1 MKLKI
6 RSNFKPQLKDNGYA
20 DTTELEIIW
29 KRRVFYVQI
38 LLFAIL
44 FLLIGRA
51 FQLQILKHSYY
62 LKKAKERT
70 VATYIIRAPRGEI
83 ITSDG
88 VAVATN
94 RAVFQL
100 YLDPESIEGEEEEV
114 LMKLSKILREDF
126 GQLKERYYFA
136 KKRYFGRVLLKRDL
150 SWDEVSKILVRQ
162 YYLPGVIVEVEAER
176 YYPYGEAYFHLLG
189 YVARIDRSEYQKL
202 KDKGYSP
209 EDYIGKSGV
218 ERLFEEYLRGE
229 NGRIEV
235 ERDARGRLGKVL
247 ARVPPKAGKDL
258 IISVNHKLQMT
269 AYELLK
275 DKRGAI
281 VALSPK
287 DGSLLALV
295 SSPAVDP
302 NKYLTGFSPEEWKAL
317 ISDPKKPFLNRAIQ
331 PYPPGSTFKLVTA
344 LAGLQ
349 SGAIRDPKSSVFCSG
364 SFPFGQKVFRC
375 WERKGHGSVDLF
387 KAIAQS
393 CDVYFYN
400 LGLKLDIDFLAKV
413 ARSLG
418 LGYPTGLGFPDEK
431 PGIIPDR
438 AWKKK
443 RFKEDWYAGES
454 IVVAIGQGYVTATP
468 IQMAKAYL
476 VLANGGYKYKV
487 SVAREVRDKN
497 GTVLK
502 RFEPILEERVS
513 IAPQH
518 LSWLHEGLK
527 QVVEIGTGKSARV
540 PGILVYG
547 KTGTAQV
554 VALERK
560 RAHLEHHAWFV
571 SFAGNSSIDIVTS
584 VLVEHGGSGGQ
595 AAAPLAA
602 ELYRAYYGL
611 PSQRK
616 PKEKEGAEKETYEET
631 PLEPLLNLS
640 PLEERGVQ

>member
-1 MKLKI
+1 MNLKI
-6 RSNFKPQLKDNGYA
+6 RSNRRHKLEDNRYA

-29 KRRVFYVQI
+29 KRRIFYVQI
-38 LLFAIL
+38 LLFVIL

-70 VATYIIRAPRGEI
+70 VTTYIIRAPRGEI

-88 VAVATN
+88 VVVATN

-100 YLDPESIEGEEEEV
+100 YLDPESIKGKEEEV
-114 LMKLSKILREDF
+114 LVKLSKILQEDF

-189 YVARIDRSEYQKL
+189 YVARIDQSEYKKL

-209 EDYIGKSGV
+209 EDYIGKSGI

-235 ERDARGRLGKVL
+235 ERDAKGRLGKVL

-258 IISVNHKLQMT
+258 FISVNHKLQMT

-317 ISDPKKPFLNRAIQ
+317 ISDPKKPLLNRAIQ

-349 SGAIRDPKSSVFCSG
+349 SGVIKHSKSSAFCSG
-364 SFPFGQKVFRC
+364 GFPFGQRVFRC
-375 WERKGHGSVDLF
+375 WERKGHGSVDFF

-418 LGYPTGLGFPDEK
+418 LGY
-431 PGIIPDR
+431 
-438 AWKKK
+438 
-443 RFKEDWYAGES
+443 
-454 IVVAIGQGYVTATP
+454 
-468 IQMAKAYL
+468 
-476 VLANGGYKYKV
+476 
-487 SVAREVRDKN
+487 
-497 GTVLK
+497 
-502 RFEPILEERVS
+502 
-513 IAPQH
+513 
-518 LSWLHEGLK
+518 
-527 QVVEIGTGKSARV
+527 
-540 PGILVYG
+540 
-547 KTGTAQV
+547 
-554 VALERK
+554 
-560 RAHLEHHAWFV
+560 
-571 SFAGNSSIDIVTS
+571 
-584 VLVEHGGSGGQ
+584 
-595 AAAPLAA
+595 
-602 ELYRAYYGL
+602 
-611 PSQRK
+611 
-616 PKEKEGAEKETYEET
+616 
-631 PLEPLLNLS
+631 LLD
-640 PLEERGVQ
+640 

>member
-1 MKLKI
+1 MNLKI
-6 RSNFKPQLKDNGYA
+6 RSNFRYQFKDNGYP
-20 DTTELEIIW
+20 DKTELEIIW
-29 KRRVFYVQI
+29 KGRIFYVQV
-38 LLFAIL
+38 LLFVIL
-44 FLLIGRA
+44 FLLAGRA
-51 FQLQILKHSYY
+51 FQLQIIKHSYY

-83 ITSDG
+83 ITTDG

-114 LMKLSKILREDF
+114 LAKLSKILKEDF

-136 KKRYFGRVLLKRDL
+136 KKRYLGRVLLKRDL

-162 YYLPGVIVEVEAER
+162 YYLPGVFVEVEAER

-189 YVARIDRSEYQKL
+189 YVSRIDRWEYQKL

-209 EDYIGKSGV
+209 EDYIGKTGI

-247 ARVPPKAGKDL
+247 GRVPPKAGKDL
-258 IISVNHKLQMT
+258 IINVNHRLQMT

-287 DGSLLALV
+287 DGSLLAMV

-302 NKYLTGFSPEEWKAL
+302 NKYLSGFHPEEWKAL
-317 ISDPKKPFLNRAIQ
+317 MSDPKKPFLNRAVQ

-393 CDVYFYN
+393 CDVYFYT
-400 LGLKLDIDFLAKV
+400 LGLKIDIDYLAKV

-418 LGYPTGLGFPDEK
+418 LGYTTGLGFPEEK
-431 PGIIPDR
+431 PGIVPDK

-443 RFKEDWYAGES
+443 KFKQDWYGGDS
-454 IVVAIGQGYVTATP
+454 IVVSIGQGYLTTTP
-468 IQMAKAYL
+468 IQMAKVYL
-476 VLANGGYKYKV
+476 VLANGGYRYKV
-487 SVAREVRDKN
+487 NVAREVRDKK
-497 GTVLK
+497 GRVLK
-502 RFEPILEERVS
+502 RFEPVLEEKVP
-513 IAPQH
+513 INPQH
-518 LSWLHEGLK
+518 LSWLHEGLR
-527 QVVEIGTGKSARV
+527 QVVERGTGKAARV
-540 PGILVYG
+540 PGIQVYG

-554 VALERK
+554 VALEKK
-560 RAHLEHHAWFV
+560 RANLEHHAWFV
-571 SFAGNSSIDIVTS
+571 SFAGNDSIDIVTS
-584 VLVEHGGSGGQ
+584 VLIEHGGHGGQ
-595 AAAPLAA
+595 AAAPIAG

-611 PSQRK
+611 PLQRK
-616 PKEKEGAEKETYEET
+616 QKEKEGEE
-631 PLEPLLNLS
+631 EPSEES
-640 PLEERGVQ
+640 PLEFPSILPHQEEMEAQ

>member
-1 MKLKI
+1 MNLKI
-6 RSNFKPQLKDNGYA
+6 RSNRRHKLEDNRYA

-29 KRRVFYVQI
+29 KRRIFYVQI
-38 LLFAIL
+38 LLFVIL
-44 FLLIGRA
+44 LLLIGRA

-70 VATYIIRAPRGEI
+70 VTTYIIRAPRGEI

-88 VAVATN
+88 VVVATN

-100 YLDPESIEGEEEEV
+100 YLDPESIKGKEEEV
-114 LMKLSKILREDF
+114 LVKLSKILQEDF

-189 YVARIDRSEYQKL
+189 YVARIDQSEYKKL

-209 EDYIGKSGV
+209 EDYIGKSGI

-235 ERDARGRLGKVL
+235 ERDAKGRLGKVL

-258 IISVNHKLQMT
+258 VISVNHKLQMT

-317 ISDPKKPFLNRAIQ
+317 ISDPKKPLLNRAIQ

-349 SGAIRDPKSSVFCSG
+349 SGVIKHSKSSAFCSG
-364 SFPFGQKVFRC
+364 GFPFGQRVFRC
-375 WERKGHGSVDLF
+375 WERKGHGSVDFF

-418 LGYPTGLGFPDEK
+418 LGYPTGLGFLDEK
-431 PGIIPDR
+431 SGIIPDR

-443 RFKEDWYAGES
+443 RFNEDWYAGES
-454 IVVAIGQGYVTATP
+454 IIVAIGQGYVTTTP
-468 IQMAKAYL
+468 IQMAKAYS

-513 IAPQH
+513 LDPEH

-527 QVVEIGTGKSARV
+527 QAVEIGTGKSARV
-540 PGILVYG
+540 PGLQVYG

-560 RAHLEHHAWFV
+560 RAHLEDHAWFV

-584 VLVEHGGSGGQ
+584 VFVEHGGSGGRV
-595 AAAPLAA
+595 AAPLAG

-616 PKEKEGAEKETYEET
+616 PKEKESAEEEAHEET
-631 PLEPLLNLS
+631 PLELLLNLP
-640 PLEERGVQ
+640 PLEER

>member
-1 MKLKI
+1 MNLKI
-6 RSNFKPQLKDNGYA
+6 RSNRRPKLEDNRYA

-29 KRRVFYVQI
+29 KRRIFYVQI
-38 LLFAIL
+38 LLFVIL

-70 VATYIIRAPRGEI
+70 VTTYIIRAPRGEI

-88 VAVATN
+88 VVVATN

-100 YLDPESIEGEEEEV
+100 YLDPESIKGKEEEV
-114 LMKLSKILREDF
+114 LVKLSKILQEDF

-136 KKRYFGRVLLKRDL
+136 KKRYLGRVLLKRDL

-189 YVARIDRSEYQKL
+189 YVARIDQSEYKKL

-209 EDYIGKSGV
+209 EDYIGKSGI

-235 ERDARGRLGKVL
+235 ERDAKGRLGKVL

-258 IISVNHKLQMT
+258 VISVNHKLQMT

-317 ISDPKKPFLNRAIQ
+317 ISDPKKPLLNRAIQ
-331 PYPPGSTFKLVTA
+331 AYPPGSTFKLVTA

-349 SGAIRDPKSSVFCSG
+349 SGVIRHSNSSAFCSG
-364 SFPFGQKVFRC
+364 GFPFGQRVFRC
-375 WERKGHGSVDLF
+375 WERKGHGSVDFF

-418 LGYPTGLGFPDEK
+418 LGYPTGLGFLDEK
-431 PGIIPDR
+431 SGIIPDR

-443 RFKEDWYAGES
+443 RFNEDWYAGES
-454 IVVAIGQGYVTATP
+454 IIVAIGQGYVTTTP
-468 IQMAKAYL
+468 IQMAKAYS

-487 SVAREVRDKN
+487 SVAREVRDKD

-513 IAPQH
+513 LDPEH

-527 QVVEIGTGKSARV
+527 QAVEIGTGKSARV
-540 PGILVYG
+540 PGLQVYG

-560 RAHLEHHAWFV
+560 RPHLEDHAWFV

-584 VLVEHGGSGGQ
+584 VFVEHGGSGGRV
-595 AAAPLAA
+595 AAPLAG

-616 PKEKEGAEKETYEET
+616 PKEKESAEEEAHEET
-631 PLEPLLNLS
+631 PLEFLLNLP
-640 PLEERGVQ
+640 PLEER

>member
-1 MKLKI
+1 MNLKI
-6 RSNFKPQLKDNGYA
+6 RSNRRHKLEDNRYA

-29 KRRVFYVQI
+29 KRRIFYVQI
-38 LLFAIL
+38 LLFVIL

-70 VATYIIRAPRGEI
+70 VTTYIIRAPRGEI

-88 VAVATN
+88 VVVATN

-100 YLDPESIEGEEEEV
+100 YLDPESIKGKEEEV
-114 LMKLSKILREDF
+114 LVKLSKILQEDF

-189 YVARIDRSEYQKL
+189 YVARIDQSEYKKL

-209 EDYIGKSGV
+209 EDYIGKSGI

-235 ERDARGRLGKVL
+235 ERDAKGRLGKVL

-258 IISVNHKLQMT
+258 VISVNHKLQMT

-317 ISDPKKPFLNRAIQ
+317 ISDPKKPLLNRAIQ

-349 SGAIRDPKSSVFCSG
+349 SGVIKHSKSSAFCSG
-364 SFPFGQKVFRC
+364 GFPFGQRVFRC
-375 WERKGHGSVDLF
+375 WERKGHGSVDFF

-418 LGYPTGLGFPDEK
+418 LGYPTGLGFLDEK
-431 PGIIPDR
+431 SGIIPDR

-443 RFKEDWYAGES
+443 RFNEDWYAGES
-454 IVVAIGQGYVTATP
+454 IIVAIGQGYVTTTP
-468 IQMAKAYL
+468 IQMAKAYS

-513 IAPQH
+513 LDPEH

-527 QVVEIGTGKSARV
+527 QAVEIGTGKSARV
-540 PGILVYG
+540 PGLQVYG

-560 RAHLEHHAWFV
+560 RAHLEDHAWFV

-584 VLVEHGGSGGQ
+584 VFVEHGGSGGRV
-595 AAAPLAA
+595 AAPLAG

-616 PKEKEGAEKETYEET
+616 PKEKESAEEEAHEET
-631 PLEPLLNLS
+631 PLELILNLP
-640 PLEERGVQ
+640 PLEER